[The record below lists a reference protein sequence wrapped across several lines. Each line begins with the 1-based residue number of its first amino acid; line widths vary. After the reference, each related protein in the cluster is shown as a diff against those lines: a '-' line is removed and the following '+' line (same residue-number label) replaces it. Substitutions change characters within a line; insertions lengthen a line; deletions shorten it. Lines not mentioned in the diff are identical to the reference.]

1 MIIILKK
8 NLWLGVDKSC
18 PTCHNGYI
26 INNYREKMTK
36 IEREQIKDMI
46 DYHIDYSDSRGQGPN
61 VWIMM
66 IYLDDNYSHILEYWN
81 QPQFRK

>member
-1 MIIILKK
+1 
-8 NLWLGVDKSC
+8 
-18 PTCHNGYI
+18 
-26 INNYREKMTK
+26 MTK